1 MVKCFLLYLQTNFI
15 LGWARHSSQI
25 LPHST
30 LQTNWY
36 IINSMKSLLMMFIRP
51 NIWSKIYDR
60 FDGIRSKI
68 QFCLKKGF
76 KKGMKYFLIAMI
88 AGIVIKIVHVV
99 FYEPI
104 CVKILTFIVHDFL
117 VFKLEAYGF
126 IHKALNIIKNY
137 LSDKTLSRKQQLKI
151 LLQLIFWF
159 SNGSLSNF
167 YTSLTFI

>member
-1 MVKCFLLYLQTNFI
+1 
-15 LGWARHSSQI
+15 
-25 LPHST
+25 
-30 LQTNWY
+30 
-36 IINSMKSLLMMFIRP
+36 MKSLLMMFIRP

-68 QFCLKKGF
+68 QFGLKKGF

-99 FYEPI
+99 FYQPI

-137 LSDKTLSRKQQLKI
+137 LSDKTLNRKQQLKI
-151 LLQLIFWF
+151 LLQPIFWF